1 MVRRKK
7 LGFSILK
14 YMLLL
19 ISITIISVFAFIGWD
34 SYQDSL
40 INQEEISKK
49 SAIQYAEDLNKKF
62 FSIQSTINAVE
73 AELRHLQYED
83 LDREQK
89 IELLGSILI
98 SNENIVGGGIFIEDN
113 LYDGEDKLHVNSK
126 YSDSTGR
133 FLPYFSRGKDGKLF
147 IEPLTD
153 YDGASWYEVPKNTH
167 TAFLTESYDYEV
179 SGKVERM
186 VTLSHPLHFDG
197 KYVGIITADITL
209 SFLQGYV
216 EEISTKDIYYE
227 VISSDDKILAH
238 GLNASRIDSSYV
250 ETNASENKRAM
261 EKIQSG
267 EAFTDYT
274 ISHESGLKSL
284 KVYQPIYFD
293 GVEDQYWTMLVVTNV
308 SYINAK
314 FQGVIIQLILMGLA
328 IIFILSFVLYFTVN
342 KLVVRPVKK
351 VESLI
356 RELSEYDFQVET
368 RDQDPEIQKMLSKNN
383 EISSML
389 SSLRSMVISVQELLI
404 DISQA
409 SSNVA
414 ARSNRL
420 TETVE
425 LTSAS
430 SEEASRTI
438 EEIAKSSFDQAQ
450 DTERCANK
458 VEDIGENIEAVS
470 NLINELEFA
479 AENIERQKDEGFEVL
494 NQLNQS
500 SDRAQSSNKTV
511 YEVIT
516 GVNESANKIDSASQ
530 MIQAIAEQTN
540 LLALNAA
547 IEAARAGEAG
557 RGFAVVAEEI
567 RKLAEQSNGF
577 TNDIK
582 SVIQEL
588 IKNSNGAVDT
598 IKGSQEINKEQLRGV
613 SDTKEKF
620 DEIARAIENTKM
632 IISNVSKSVRTVDVS
647 KNEIIEIMHGLSRI
661 SGENANNT
669 QQATAFVQEQL
680 AVIHEIAGVSENLSD
695 TANHLEEKIR
705 KFKI

>member
-19 ISITIISVFAFIGWD
+19 ISVTVISVFTFIGWD

-40 INQEEISKK
+40 IDQEEISKK
-49 SAIQYAEDLNKKF
+49 NAIQHAEDMNKKF

-73 AELRHLQYED
+73 AELRHLQKED
-83 LDREQK
+83 LKREQK
-89 IELLGSILI
+89 IELLGNILI
-98 SNENIVGGGIFIEDN
+98 SNTNIVGGGIFIEDN
-113 LYDGEDKLHVNSK
+113 LYDGEDKLHINSK

-133 FLPYFSRGKDGKLF
+133 FLPYFSRDREGKLL

-153 YDGASWYEVPKNTH
+153 YNGASWYEVPKKTQ
-167 TAFLTESYDYEV
+167 AAYLTETYDYEV

-186 VTLSHPLHFDG
+186 VTLSHPVFFEG
-197 KYVGIITADITL
+197 KYAGIITADITL
-209 SFLQGYV
+209 SFLQSYV
-216 EEISTKDIYYE
+216 EEISTKDIYYQ

-250 ETNASENKRAM
+250 ESNAAENTRAI
-261 EKIQSG
+261 EKIRAG
-267 EAFTDYT
+267 ETFTDYT
-274 ISHESGLKSL
+274 KSHETGFKSL
-284 KVYQPIYFD
+284 KVYEPIQFE
-293 GVEDQYWTMLVVTNV
+293 GVKDRFWTMLVVTNV

-314 FQGVIIQLILMGLA
+314 FQAVIIQLVLLGVA
-328 IIFILSFVLYFTVN
+328 IILILSFVLYYTVN

-351 VESLI
+351 VESLL
-356 RELSEYDFQVET
+356 RELSEYDFQLES

-383 EISSML
+383 EISAML
-389 SSLRSMVISVQELLI
+389 SSLRSMVVSVHELI
-404 DISQA
+404 VDITKVSG
-409 SSNVA
+409 NVA
-414 ARSNRL
+414 EKANSL

-425 LTSAS
+425 QTSTS
-430 SEEASRTI
+430 SEEASKTI
-438 EEIAKSSFDQAQ
+438 EEIARSSFEQAE
-450 DTERCANK
+450 DTERCATK
-458 VEDIGENIEAVS
+458 VMNIGENIEEVS
-470 NLINELEFA
+470 NLINELELSA
-479 AENIERQKDEGFEVL
+479 DNIEKQKDEGFEVL
-494 NQLNQS
+494 NQLDHS
-500 SDRAQSSNKTV
+500 SDRAQASNKTV

-516 GVNESANKIDSASQ
+516 GVSESANKIDNASQ

-577 TNDIK
+577 TGDIK

-588 IKNSNGAVDT
+588 IKNSNGAVET
-598 IKGSQEINKEQLRGV
+598 IKDSQDINKEQLRGV
-613 SDTKEKF
+613 ADTKEKF
-620 DEIARAIENTKM
+620 NEIAKAIENTKA
-632 IISNVSKSVRTVDVS
+632 IISKVGQSVKTVDVS
-647 KNEIIEIMHGLSRI
+647 KKEIVEIMHSLSRI
-661 SGENANNT
+661 SGENANHT
-669 QQATAFVQEQL
+669 QQATAFIEEQL

-695 TANHLEEKIR
+695 TADHLEEKIR
-705 KFKI
+705 KFII

>member
-19 ISITIISVFAFIGWD
+19 ISITVISVFAFIGWD

-197 KYVGIITADITL
+197 KYVGIITADISL

-274 ISHESGLKSL
+274 LSHESGLKSL

-328 IIFILSFVLYFTVN
+328 IIFILSLVLYFTVN

-356 RELSEYDFQVET
+356 KELSEYDFQLET
-368 RDQDPEIQKMLSKNN
+368 RDQDSEIQKMLSKNN
-383 EISSML
+383 EISAML

-479 AENIERQKDEGFEVL
+479 ADNIERQKDEGFEVL

-613 SDTKEKF
+613 SDTREKF

>member
-19 ISITIISVFAFIGWD
+19 ISITVISVFAFIGWD

-479 AENIERQKDEGFEVL
+479 ADNIERQKDEGFEVL

>member
-14 YMLLL
+14 YMLFL
-19 ISITIISVFAFIGWD
+19 ISVTVISVFTFIGWD

-49 SAIQYAEDLNKKF
+49 NAIKYAEDMNKRF

-153 YDGASWYEVPKNTH
+153 YDGASWYEVPKKTQ
-167 TAFLTESYDYEV
+167 AAYLTESYDYEV

-186 VTLSHPLHFDG
+186 VTLSHPLFFEG
-197 KYVGIITADITL
+197 KYIGIITADITL

-216 EEISTKDIYYE
+216 EEISTKDIYYQ
-227 VISSDDKILAH
+227 VISSDDKVLAH
-238 GLNASRIDSSYV
+238 GLNAKRIDTSYV
-250 ETNASENKRAM
+250 ESNASENTRAI
-261 EKIQSG
+261 EKIKKG
-267 EAFTDYT
+267 EAFSDYT
-274 ISHESGLKSL
+274 TSHESGFKSL
-284 KVYQPIYFD
+284 KVYEPIHFD
-293 GVEDQYWTMLVVTNV
+293 GVKDQFWTMLVVTNI

-314 FQGVIIQLILMGLA
+314 FQDVIIQLVLLGLA
-328 IIFILSFVLYFTVN
+328 IISVLSFVLYFTVN

-351 VESLI
+351 VESLL
-356 RELSEYDFQVET
+356 RELSEYNFKLEE
-368 RDQDPEIQKMLSKNN
+368 RDQEPEIKKMLSKNN
-383 EISSML
+383 EISAML
-389 SSLRSMVISVQELLI
+389 SSLRSMVVSVQELI
-404 DISQA
+404 RDISYA

-414 ARSNRL
+414 ERSSRL
-420 TETVE
+420 KETVE

-438 EEIAKSSFDQAQ
+438 EEIAKSSVDQAN
-450 DTERCANK
+450 DTERCAVK
-458 VEDIGENIEAVS
+458 VEDIGENIEVVS
-470 NLINELEFA
+470 GLIRELESSA
-479 AENIERQKDEGFEVL
+479 DNIERQKDEGFEVL
-494 NQLNQS
+494 HQLDQS
-500 SDRAQSSNKTV
+500 SNKAQASNKTV

-547 IEAARAGEAG
+547 IEAARAGDAG

-577 TNDIK
+577 TEDIK

-588 IKNSNGAVDT
+588 IKNSNGAVET
-598 IKGSQEINKEQLRGV
+598 IKGSQDINREQMRGV
-613 SDTKEKF
+613 ADTKEKF
-620 DEIARAIENTKM
+620 DEIARAIENTKT
-632 IISNVSKSVRTVDVS
+632 IISRVGQSVKIVDVS
-647 KNEIIEIMHGLSRI
+647 KNEVIEIMQGLSRI

-680 AVIHEIAGVSENLSD
+680 AVIQEIAGVSESLSD
-695 TANHLEEKIR
+695 TANQLEDNIR
-705 KFKI
+705 KFNV